1 MIEVERHGAR
11 DDAGQLYLEPDVL
24 ESEPESDEDER
35 SDGLFSAHF
44 VQTTGVRFYIDTCR
58 ENGVVPVQQF
68 ISMLDQNVLSLKHR
82 GVGAAGGRAIFE
94 CLRRNKH
101 IQSLDMEDNQLG
113 LGKHGCGAD
122 GGAGG
127 ADGGAGGADGGV
139 GGADGGDGG
148 ADGGAGGAD
157 GGVGG
162 ADGGVG
168 GADGA
173 TALQAIC
180 NCLRENEKLTHLDL
194 SYNHL
199 AARGCAELASSLIS
213 NASLVELSLRGN
225 GAGDATANALAAVAR
240 AHDATAWTIAKLD
253 LSDNRIGASGGGAL
267 GDLLTVAES
276 LTQLDLSWNALRGA
290 GCRKLMEGLR
300 SSRIVR
306 LNVAWNGIGDLGATE
321 IGRALAR
328 CRTSP

>member
-139 GGADGGDGG
+139 GGADGG
-148 ADGGAGGAD
+148 
-157 GGVGG
+157 
-162 ADGGVG
+162 VG

-253 LSDNRIGASGGGAL
+253 LSDNRIGASGGGAV

>member
-1 MIEVERHGAR
+1 MVYLGSKSQNAKGGYRKPHQNSSRDAPPSEQFHFAPLCSWRTALEQMIEVERHGAR

-139 GGADGGDGG
+139 GGADGG
-148 ADGGAGGAD
+148 
-157 GGVGG
+157 VGG
-162 ADGGVG
+162 
-168 GADGA
+168 
-173 TALQAIC
+173 
-180 NCLRENEKLTHLDL
+180 
-194 SYNHL
+194 
-199 AARGCAELASSLIS
+199 
-213 NASLVELSLRGN
+213 
-225 GAGDATANALAAVAR
+225 
-240 AHDATAWTIAKLD
+240 
-253 LSDNRIGASGGGAL
+253 
-267 GDLLTVAES
+267 
-276 LTQLDLSWNALRGA
+276 
-290 GCRKLMEGLR
+290 
-300 SSRIVR
+300 
-306 LNVAWNGIGDLGATE
+306 
-321 IGRALAR
+321 
-328 CRTSP
+328 

>member
-1 MIEVERHGAR
+1 MIEAERHGAR

-127 ADGGAGGADGGV
+127 ADGGVGGADGGV
-139 GGADGGDGG
+139 GGADGG
-148 ADGGAGGAD
+148 A
-157 GGVGG
+157 
-162 ADGGVG
+162 G

-328 CRTSP
+328 CKKSP

>member
-122 GGAGG
+122 GGA
-127 ADGGAGGADGGV
+127 
-139 GGADGGDGG
+139 GG

>member
-113 LGKHGCGAD
+113 LGKHGC
-122 GGAGG
+122 
-127 ADGGAGGADGGV
+127 
-139 GGADGGDGG
+139 G

>member
-122 GGAGG
+122 GGA
-127 ADGGAGGADGGV
+127 
-139 GGADGGDGG
+139 GG

-290 GCRKLMEGLR
+290 GCHQCAE
-300 SSRIVR
+300 
-306 LNVAWNGIGDLGATE
+306 
-321 IGRALAR
+321 
-328 CRTSP
+328 